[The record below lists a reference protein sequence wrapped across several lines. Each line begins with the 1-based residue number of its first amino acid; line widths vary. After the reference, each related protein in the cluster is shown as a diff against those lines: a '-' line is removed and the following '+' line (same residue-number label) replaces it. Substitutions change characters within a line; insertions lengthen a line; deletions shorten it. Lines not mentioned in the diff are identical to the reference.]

1 LPFNARFALTLR
13 STVWIVPFLMFFDV
27 TTIVAA
33 VPLAA
38 ATIAATTAAMSAV
51 FNAFPFLGTEVLR

>member
-1 LPFNARFALTLR
+1 
-13 STVWIVPFLMFFDV
+13 VPFLMLFDV

-38 ATIAATTAAMSAV
+38 ATIAATTAAMSAA
-51 FNAFPFLGTEVLR
+51 FNVATSSLLVGPRR